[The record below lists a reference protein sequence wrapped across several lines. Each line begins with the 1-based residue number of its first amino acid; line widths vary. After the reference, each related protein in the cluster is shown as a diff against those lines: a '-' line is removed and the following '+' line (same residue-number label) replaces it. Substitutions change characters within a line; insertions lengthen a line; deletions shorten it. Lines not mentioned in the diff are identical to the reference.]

1 MARILCFGDSNTWGW
16 NPHDKSR
23 YGKETRWTGRLQ
35 EMFGTL
41 HEIIEE
47 GLNGRTTTFD
57 DHVSGGGKKGL
68 SYLIPCL
75 ETHRPIDLVIMMLG
89 TNDLKL
95 RFSLSAYDIARAMDR
110 LVATVLG
117 STAGPAGESPQVLL
131 VSPARVGP
139 LSDFKEMFAGAR
151 EKSLLLGRHYRQV
164 SLERGCHFLD
174 AAELIESSPVDGIHL
189 EKESHGILAEAF
201 VQKIGQILQS

>member
-16 NPHDKSR
+16 NPRDKSR

-35 EMFGTL
+35 AMFGQA

-47 GLNGRTTTFD
+47 GLNGRTTAFD
-57 DHVSGGGKKGL
+57 DHVSGGGKNGL

-95 RFSLSAYDIARAMDR
+95 RFSLSAYDVARAVSR
-110 LVATVLG
+110 LVAAVQG
-117 STAGPAGESPQVLL
+117 SGAGPDGKAPRLLL
-131 VSPARVGP
+131 VSPAVVGE
-139 LSDFKEMFAGAR
+139 LSDFAEMFAGAR
-151 EKSLLLGRHYRQV
+151 EKSRLLCRHYRRV
-164 SLERGCHFLD
+164 ASENGCHFLD

-189 EKESHGILAEAF
+189 EPNSHKILAEAF
-201 VQKIGQILQS
+201 AEKSGQIL